1 MKYILC
7 TIFLTGVLVAGL
19 IWMDSRTQNSVA
31 GAMSIS
37 LGDKTGHLR
46 VNESTMFTLPDGGVL
61 YVARL
66 PRPLIVRT
74 AGKVGK

>member
-31 GAMSIS
+31 GALTVS

-46 VNESTMFTLPDGGVL
+46 VGEATVFTIPDGGVL
-61 YVARL
+61 YVVRL
-66 PRPLIVRT
+66 SRPLVVRK
-74 AGKVGK
+74 ASMVGK